1 MDFVFTYCN
10 SIVSYHLI
18 KMSNVIEISQDQFI
32 DEVVEKSKTIP
43 VIVDF
48 WAPWCGPCK
57 QLTPVLEKVVESK
70 KGKVILAKINVDE
83 NQGIAAQLNVRSIP
97 TVYGFVDGKPIDAFQ
112 GAQPESKIEEM
123 VKKLIDSAP
132 GNEIPKLLEEAD
144 NLFKETKYEEAQKI
158 YENLISLDPG
168 NPTVIAGMLR
178 CLLQLQKNDDAKEI
192 FNSLDD
198 EILKDEEIL
207 KVKKLIDNLD
217 NSNKGESIEELIN
230 KLRLDPDNKDLT
242 LEIAEKYFSLNQ
254 NEEGFETLLNLYNKD
269 SKWNDEIAKK
279 KLLEY
284 FDLLGFNDPNVINA
298 RKKLSSMMFK

>member
-1 MDFVFTYCN
+1 
-10 SIVSYHLI
+10 
-18 KMSNVIEISQDQFI
+18 MSNVIEISQDQFI
-32 DEVVEKSKTIP
+32 EEVVEKSKSIP

-57 QLTPVLEKVVESK
+57 QLTPVLEKVIESK

-123 VKKLIDSAP
+123 VKKLIDLAP
-132 GNEIPKLLEEAD
+132 GNEIPKLLAEAD
-144 NLFKETKYEEAQKI
+144 SLFKEKKYEEAQKI
-158 YENLISLDPG
+158 YENLIALDPG
-168 NPTVIAGMLR
+168 NPSVIAGILR

-198 EILKDEEIL
+198 EILKNEEII
-207 KVKKLIDNLD
+207 KIKKLIDNLD
-217 NSNKGESIEELIN
+217 NSNKGESIDELKN
-230 KLRLDPDNKDLT
+230 KLNLDPDNKDLI

-254 NEEGFETLLNLYNKD
+254 NEIGFETLLDLYNKD

-284 FDLLGFNDPNVINA
+284 FDLLGFNDPNVMNA

>member
-1 MDFVFTYCN
+1 
-10 SIVSYHLI
+10 
-18 KMSNVIEISQDQFI
+18 MSNVIEISQDQFV
-32 DEVVEKSKTIP
+32 DEVVEKSKSIP

-57 QLTPVLEKVVESK
+57 QLTPVLEKIVESK

-83 NQGIAAQLNVRSIP
+83 NQGIAAQLNVKSIP

-132 GNEIPKLLEEAD
+132 GNEVPKLLEEAD
-144 NLFKETKYEEAQKI
+144 SLFKQTKYEEAQKI
-158 YENLISLDPG
+158 YENLIALDPG

-192 FNSLDD
+192 FNSLN
-198 EILKDEEIL
+198 EEMLKDEEIL
-207 KVKKLIDNLD
+207 KVKKIIDNLD
-217 NSNKGESIEELIN
+217 KSNNGESIEELIN
-230 KLRLDPDNKDLT
+230 KLNLDPDNKDLT
-242 LEIAEKYFSLNQ
+242 LEVAEKYFALNQ

-298 RKKLSSMMFK
+298 RKKLSSMMFR

>member
-1 MDFVFTYCN
+1 
-10 SIVSYHLI
+10 
-18 KMSNVIEISQDQFI
+18 MSNVIEISQDQFI

-57 QLTPVLEKVVESK
+57 QLTPILEKVVENK

-132 GNEIPKLLEEAD
+132 GNEVPKQLEEA
-144 NLFKETKYEEAQKI
+144 NELFKEKKYEEAQAI
-158 YENLISLDPG
+158 YENLIALDPG
-168 NPTVIAGMLR
+168 NSKVIAGMLR
-178 CLLQLQKNDDAKEI
+178 CLLQLKKNDDAKEI

-198 EILKDEEIL
+198 EMLKDEEIL
-207 KVKKLIDNLD
+207 KIKKLIDNID
-217 NSNKGESIEELIN
+217 NSDKGESIDELIS
-230 KLRLDPDNKDLT
+230 KLRLDPSNKSLI
-242 LEIAEKYFSLNQ
+242 LEIAEKHFTLNQ
-254 NEEGFETLLNLYNKD
+254 NEEGFDKLLDLFNRD
-269 SKWNDEIAKK
+269 SQWNDEVAKK

-284 FDLLGFNDPNVINA
+284 FDLLGFNDPNVIIA